1 MDLSKLS
8 VDPVM
13 YEDGKRIEFG
23 EGAHIRIR
31 SAASDK
37 AQKVRARLY
46 KPYETWRDDIP
57 ADALANIHALWL
69 AQGLLTEFEGFTIG
83 GKPLKIDL
91 STPQGQK
98 ELSDILRRPTF
109 KALRSQL
116 LQIALNEA
124 NFQAAADEVVEKN
137 SESLTDGSSGGA
149 KSPSKSSE
157 RA

>member
-23 EGAHIRIR
+23 EDAHIRIR

-37 AQKVRARLY
+37 AQKVRTRLY
-46 KPYETWRDDIP
+46 KPYETWRDEIP
-57 ADALANIHALWL
+57 PEALATIHSYWL
-69 AQGLLTEFEGFTIG
+69 AQGLLTEFEGFELG
-83 GKPLKIDL
+83 GQPLKIDL
-91 STPQGQK
+91 TKEAGQK
-98 ELSDILRRPTF
+98 DLAEILRRPTF

-137 SESLTDGSSGGA
+137 SESSAGGSSGGG

-157 RA
+157 PA